1 MNAPAAPSLRHRS
14 KRPSAAQKGSKI
26 APLETEEIAPEAS
39 EFSRRKVDWVNTLF
53 IGGAH
58 LMAVWAVLHMC
69 LVQFSWWT
77 LGLGLVYMGACSVSI
92 TGGYHRLFS
101 HPTYK
106 AIAPLRLFYL
116 LFGAASVQNS
126 ALKWSSDHRIHHT
139 KTDTKDDPYNI
150 LEGFWWA
157 HLGWVLFKDPSD
169 KDGLVESRVKDLNAD
184 PLIRFQHRWYIPL
197 AGLMGLVVPFLLGL
211 TWGDPLGA
219 VLVAGFLRLVIQ
231 WHATFSVNSVAHYIG
246 SRPYCLKGT
255 ARDSFITALITLGE
269 GYHNFHHRFQSDYR
283 NGVRWHHFDPTKW
296 WVFALSKIGVCRDLK
311 RVPKEAIERARQAV
325 LAETRSTQLS
335 S

>member
-1 MNAPAAPSLRHRS
+1 MNAPATKSLRHRS
-14 KRPSAAQKGSKI
+14 KEPQRNVGQTK
-26 APLETEEIAPEAS
+26 APKLEYDSETTKSVPVEEY
-39 EFSRRKVDWVNTLF
+39 EFDWLNTSF
-53 IGGAH
+53 IVTAH
-58 LMAVWAVLHMC
+58 LLAIWGVLHMC

-77 LGLGLVYMGACSVSI
+77 LGLGVAWMGACSVSI

-116 LFGAASVQNS
+116 LFGAASIQNS

-139 KTDTKDDPYNI
+139 KTDTPRDPYNI
-150 LEGFWWA
+150 MQGFWWA
-157 HLGWVLFKDPSD
+157 HLGWILFKDP
-169 KDGLVESRVKDLNAD
+169 DGLQESRVKDLNAD
-184 PLIRFQHRWYIPL
+184 PMIRFQHKHYVPL
-197 AGLMGLVVPFLLGL
+197 AVLMGVVVPFGLGL
-211 TWGDPLGA
+211 LWGDPLGA
-219 VLVAGFLRLVIQ
+219 VLVAGFVRLVIQ
-231 WHATFSVNSVAHYIG
+231 WHATFSVNSVAHYFG
-246 SRPYCLKGT
+246 SRPYSLNGT

-296 WVFALSKIGVCRDLK
+296 WVWTLSKVGVCRDLK
-311 RVPKEAIERARQAV
+311 RVPQHVIQKARDTV
-325 LAETRSTQLS
+325 LAETKRTQTS